1 MGKCEAGGVVVEV
14 LGLTGGEV
22 CVWVGGW
29 VGGCGPWM
37 REGGG
42 GGWRA
47 GCFPGGGGGGRRGRV
62 GRWVGR
68 VIGWGGVVAVVMCG
82 VSFFLR

>member
-29 VGGCGPWM
+29 VGRAGRGWG
-37 REGGG
+37 RGAVAVGARVVSQGEGAGEEGGG
-42 GGWRA
+42 WV
-47 GCFPGGGGGGRRGRV
+47 GGR
-62 GRWVGR
+62 
-68 VIGWGGVVAVVMCG
+68 VA
-82 VSFFLR
+82 